1 MCVMLAASRNCPSEQ
16 YPFDITNT
24 LSKNPYNITN
34 ALLKSTT
41 RLLLIVSYIRLAITV
56 VPS

>member
-1 MCVMLAASRNCPSEQ
+1 MCVMLAASRNCPSEK
-16 YPFDITNT
+16 YPFDITNA

-41 RLLLIVSYIRLAITV
+41 IHMR
-56 VPS
+56 

>member
-1 MCVMLAASRNCPSEQ
+1 MCVMLAASRNYPSEK
-16 YPFDITNT
+16 YLFDITDA

-41 RLLLIVSYIRLAITV
+41 LATPIERYTH
-56 VPS
+56 